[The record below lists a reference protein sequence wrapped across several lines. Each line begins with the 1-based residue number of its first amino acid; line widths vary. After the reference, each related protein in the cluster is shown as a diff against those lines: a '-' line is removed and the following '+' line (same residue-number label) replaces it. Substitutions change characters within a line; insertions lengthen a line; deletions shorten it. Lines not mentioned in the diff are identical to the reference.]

1 MTLDAAGPGRRA
13 RPLRAGRPDND
24 GLAARDAQLEAAQAK
39 LAVLAEQIEDL
50 RRRLGKDSSTSS
62 KPPSSDNPYTN
73 PYTKKPTDRSLRP
86 RSGRNPGKQPGT
98 PSSTLRQSGHPD
110 DTVRCVPGACAACGA
125 DLADAAVASVQKRQV
140 FEAAPP
146 PPPTVTEYQ
155 MVAKLCPACG

>member
-39 LAVLAEQIEDL
+39 LAVLAVLAVLAEQIEYL

-62 KPPSSDNPYTN
+62 KPPSSDNPYT
-73 PYTKKPTDRSLRP
+73 KKPTDRSLRS

-98 PSSTLRQSGHPD
+98 PSSTLR
-110 DTVRCVPGACAACGA
+110 
-125 DLADAAVASVQKRQV
+125 
-140 FEAAPP
+140 
-146 PPPTVTEYQ
+146 
-155 MVAKLCPACG
+155 